1 MLPNAPDE
9 REIVVPVAD
18 RWNQLTLVRLWMTL
32 PGVDYQVRREAT
44 LLAEP
49 MTLANGRKVWLDT
62 VSEQVTDWSP
72 DPEPP
77 ATSALVV
84 PMGPDTHA
92 VSAPG
97 YLVKGLRLG

>member
-32 PGVDYQVRREAT
+32 PGVDYQVRRDAT

-62 VSEQVTDWSP
+62 VSEQVTNWSP